1 MKENK
6 MAENFIPFAIPA
18 IEQEEKD
25 AVINVLNSGWI
36 TTGKVTLEFENE
48 FAKKLNVPY
57 TLAVNS
63 ATSGLILALEA
74 CKIGPGDKVLTTPYT
89 FISTAT
95 SCLHLGAEVVYAD
108 IEKDSF
114 NIDPEKIEE
123 QLAKD
128 SSIKAIIPVH
138 IAGNICDMKK
148 ICEIAKKYEVYVIED
163 AAHAFPAKSV
173 DGWAGT
179 FGDMGVFSFYA
190 TKTITTAEG
199 GMVVTSNP
207 ELAKRMTTMRLHG
220 IDRNVWDRY
229 TSKKASW
236 QYDVVDAGF
245 KFNLPDILSAIGIEQ
260 LKKADFFLEK
270 RKRIVEK
277 YNQEFS
283 KYDFFILPPDSD
295 GNAWH
300 LYLLGLNLSKLKI
313 DRDEFG
319 NLLQESGIGISM
331 HFIPHYKF
339 SLWKGRTDLSEKYF
353 PNAEEHFLRTISL
366 PLWPGMT
373 ETMVQKVIDTV
384 VKIGIE
390 NARIN

>member
-1 MKENK
+1 

-36 TTGKVTLEFENE
+36 TTGKVTLEFETE

-57 TLAVNS
+57 ALAVNS

-245 KFNLPDILSAIGIEQ
+245 KFNIPDILSAIGIEQ

-353 PNAEEHFLRTISL
+353 PNTEEHFLRTISL

>member
-1 MKENK
+1 

-36 TTGKVTLEFENE
+36 TTGKVTLEFETE

-57 TLAVNS
+57 ALAVNS

-148 ICEIAKKYEVYVIED
+148 ICAIAKKYEVYVIED

-179 FGDMGVFSFYA
+179 FGDIGVFSFYA

-207 ELAKRMTTMRLHG
+207 ELAQRMTTMRLHG

-245 KFNLPDILSAIGIEQ
+245 KFNIPDILSAIGIEQ

>member
-1 MKENK
+1 MT
-6 MAENFIPFAIPA
+6 ENFIPFAIPE
-18 IEQEEKD
+18 IGQEEEK
-25 AVINVLNSGWI
+25 AVLEVLKSGWL
-36 TTGKVTLEFENE
+36 TTGKVALEFEKE

-57 TLAVNS
+57 ALAVNS

-179 FGDMGVFSFYA
+179 FGDIGVFSFYA

-339 SLWKGRTDLSEKYF
+339 SLWKGRSDLSEKYF

>member
-1 MKENK
+1 

-36 TTGKVTLEFENE
+36 TTGKVTLEFETE

-57 TLAVNS
+57 ALAVNS

-179 FGDMGVFSFYA
+179 FGDIGVFSFYA

-390 NARIN
+390 NGCTN

>member
-1 MKENK
+1 

-57 TLAVNS
+57 ALAVNS

-148 ICEIAKKYEVYVIED
+148 ICKIAKKYEVYVIED

-366 PLWPGMT
+366 PLWPEMT

>member
-1 MKENK
+1 

-36 TTGKVTLEFENE
+36 TTGKVTLEFETE

-57 TLAVNS
+57 ALAVNS

>member
-1 MKENK
+1 MT
-6 MAENFIPFAIPA
+6 ENFIPFAIPE
-18 IEQEEKD
+18 IGQEEEK
-25 AVINVLNSGWI
+25 AVLEVLKSGWL
-36 TTGKVTLEFENE
+36 TTGKVALEFEKE

-57 TLAVNS
+57 ALAVNS

-74 CKIGPGDKVLTTPYT
+74 LKIGPGDKVLTTPYT

-95 SCLHLGAEVVYAD
+95 SCLHLGAEIEYAD
-108 IEKDSF
+108 IEKDSY

-123 QLAKD
+123 KLKND
-128 SSIKAIIPVH
+128 SSIKVIIPVH
-138 IAGNICDMKK
+138 IAGNICNMKK
-148 ICEIAKKYEVYVIED
+148 ICEIAKKYDVYVIED
-163 AAHAFPAKSV
+163 AAHAFPAKSK

-179 FGDMGVFSFYA
+179 FGDIGVFSFYA

-207 ELAKRMTTMRLHG
+207 ELAQRMTTMRLHG

-236 QYDVVDAGF
+236 EYDIIDAGF
-245 KFNLPDILSAIGIEQ
+245 KFNLPDILAAIGVEQ
-260 LKKADFFLEK
+260 LKKSDLFLEK

-283 KYDFFILPPDSD
+283 KHEIFILPPDSD

-313 DRDEFG
+313 DRNEFAKI
-319 NLLQESGIGISM
+319 LQENGIGISM

-339 SLWKGRTDLSEKYF
+339 SLFKHRTDLSEKYF
-353 PNAEEHFLRTISL
+353 PNAEEHYQRTISL

-373 ETMVQKVIDTV
+373 DKMVEKVIDTV
-384 VKIGIE
+384 IKIGIE
-390 NARIN
+390 NGCTK